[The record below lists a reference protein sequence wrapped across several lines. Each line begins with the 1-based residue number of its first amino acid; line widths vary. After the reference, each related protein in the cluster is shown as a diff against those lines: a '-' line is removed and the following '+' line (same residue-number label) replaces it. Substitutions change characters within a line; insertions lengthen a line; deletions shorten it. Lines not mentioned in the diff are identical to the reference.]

1 MSEIHALS
9 AREDCM
15 RFNQDGSVSLLTFP
29 GFLAKNALPEHG
41 NQQFV
46 LEPLDNSFLCPVRAL
61 KIYLQHTKKERSTQ
75 APLFLP
81 FRGHAKSSPQLI
93 SSWIKSAIVQAYK
106 AVANN
111 TGTTSGDS
119 PR

>member
-1 MSEIHALS
+1 
-9 AREDCM
+9 M

-46 LEPLDNSFLCPVRAL
+46 LEPLDNTFLCPVRAL
-61 KIYLQHTKKERSTQ
+61 KIYLQRTKERSTQ

-81 FRGHAKSSPQLI
+81 FRGPAKSSPQLI